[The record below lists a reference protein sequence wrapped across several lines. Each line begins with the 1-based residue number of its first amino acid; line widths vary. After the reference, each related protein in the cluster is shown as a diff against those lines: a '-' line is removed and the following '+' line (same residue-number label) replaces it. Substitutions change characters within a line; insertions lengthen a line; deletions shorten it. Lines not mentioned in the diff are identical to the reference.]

1 MAAPEQEKSSVLE
14 TEPPPGVVV
23 REGTYGTKIAA
34 VEPGGAE
41 FIPLNER
48 HGKPL
53 QLFWTWTSPNFEFA
67 TVFVGVI
74 GVAIFGLNFWQALLA
89 IVIGTGIGSVT
100 HGLLS
105 ARGPQ
110 YGVPQMVLSRLG
122 FGYWGNVL
130 PAGLNALTAGIGWFA
145 VNSVSGTFALNTL
158 THLPK
163 SLCLVIIVVIQMVI
177 AFFGHNLV
185 HAFERYAFPI
195 LAIIFLVAVCWIFA
209 KSSPGA
215 PSHGGGIG
223 GFLITLGA
231 AFGYAVGWN
240 PYAADYTRYFA
251 PDTSKKAVALWSG
264 LGVFVSCVLLE
275 AAGAASA
282 TVTGIGAIDANP
294 TGAFTGHLP
303 TALADLTLLAIAL
316 GAIAANVLNIYSGA
330 LSFTAMG
337 VKLPLALRRA
347 IVAVVF
353 GVIGFIV
360 ALTGLHDAGT
370 KYKNFLLVIA
380 YWIAP
385 WLAVMFCDQFLRRR
399 QHPRDLERLLFDTKY
414 QNWAGPVAMLVGVVV
429 SIILFSNQTEYVG
442 IVPKHVPSVGDL
454 TFEAGFLITAII
466 YLPGT
471 PSPAA
476 GAPQP
481 RRWPAQPDTGWGGG
495 VGQAATG
502 EVTLTLGGVARVG
515 WPAGPQAYRRPPQPA
530 AQQRGP
536 RGRNHLK
543 TKDSQRS
550 GRPPHPSRV
559 THGGKGRPTSRP
571 GRHSSIVRPPQRSLG
586 IRGRDAGVDHD
597 QAGGI
602 QAARA
607 RPDGQDR
614 RVVRDRPQQAP
625 RRAPGHDAGRL
636 PARLDA

>member
-1 MAAPEQEKSSVLE
+1 MAAPEHQMSSVLE
-14 TEPPPGVVV
+14 AEPPPGVVI
-23 REGTYGTKIAA
+23 REGTYGTKVAA

-41 FIPLNER
+41 FIPLSER

-74 GVAIFGLNFWQALLA
+74 GVAIFGLSFWQALLA

-100 HGLLS
+100 QGALS

-130 PAGLNALTAGIGWFA
+130 PAGLNAITAGIGWFA

-163 SLCLVIIVVIQMVI
+163 PLCLVIIVAIQLVI
-177 AFFGHNLV
+177 AFFGYNLV
-185 HAFERYAFPI
+185 HAFERYAFPV
-195 LAIIFLVAVCWIFA
+195 LAIIFVVAVCWIFA

-231 AFGYAVGWN
+231 SFGYAVGWN

-282 TVTGIGAIDANP
+282 TVSGAAAVDNP
-294 TGAFTGHLP
+294 TGSFTGHLP

-337 VKLPLALRRA
+337 IRLPLALRRA
-347 IVAVVF
+347 IVAGVF

-370 KYKNFLLVIA
+370 KYNNFLLVIA

-385 WLAVMFCDQFLRRR
+385 WLAVVFCDQLLRRR
-399 QHPRDLERLLFDTKY
+399 QGPRQLEALLFDKKHT
-414 QNWAGPVAMLVGVVV
+414 NWAGPVAMLIGVVV

-442 IVPKHVPSVGDL
+442 IVPTHVPQVGDL
-454 TFEAGFLITAII
+454 TFEAGFVITAAI
-466 YLPGT
+466 YL
-471 PSPAA
+471 AWHA
-476 GAPQP
+476 
-481 RRWPAQPDTGWGGG
+481 
-495 VGQAATG
+495 
-502 EVTLTLGGVARVG
+502 LTD
-515 WPAGPQAYRRPPQPA
+515 RRPGA
-530 AQQRGP
+530 VGA
-536 RGRNHLK
+536 
-543 TKDSQRS
+543 
-550 GRPPHPSRV
+550 HP
-559 THGGKGRPTSRP
+559 TP
-571 GRHSSIVRPPQRSLG
+571 G
-586 IRGRDAGVDHD
+586 
-597 QAGGI
+597 
-602 QAARA
+602 
-607 RPDGQDR
+607 
-614 RVVRDRPQQAP
+614 
-625 RRAPGHDAGRL
+625 
-636 PARLDA
+636 